1 MNYIFLVIGF
11 VLLVK
16 GADFFVE
23 GSSNLALYLKVP
35 PLFIGLTV
43 VSIGTS
49 MPEIVVSLVASINN
63 SNEIAISN
71 SLGSNI
77 FNILVV
83 LGSCSIIKTLTTKKE
98 IIRDFIILI
107 ISTLFLLVFSIDNLL
122 SNTSSNLI
130 SKTEGLILLLGF
142 LLYMYIL
149 FKSNK
154 KNNHLINENYS
165 LKLEDI
171 LTLILGFSS
180 VIIGGEIVVKFSRII
195 ARSYNISETI
205 IGLTIISIGT
215 SLPELITSLIAA
227 KKGKNDIAIGNVIG
241 SNIFNI
247 LIVLGLSSTVNN
259 IYVNKTGIIDI
270 FISLVITLVCFKAI
284 IKKKKITR
292 KNGVFMLIIYILF
305 LIFVVYR

>member
-23 GSSNLALYLKVP
+23 GSSNLARYLKVP

-77 FNILVV
+77 FNLLVV
-83 LGSCSIIKTLTTKKE
+83 LGSCSVIKTLTTKKE

-107 ISTLFLLVFSIDNLL
+107 ISTLVLLIFVSDSLVL
-122 SNTSSNLI
+122 NTSNNSI
-130 SKTEGLILLLGF
+130 SKSEGLLLLLGF

-154 KNNHLINENYS
+154 KSKYLIKENYN

-171 LTLILGFSS
+171 LTLVLGLSS
-180 VIIGGEIVVKFSRII
+180 VIIGGEIVIRFSKIV
-195 ARSYNISETI
+195 ARTFNISETI

-227 KKGKNDIAIGNVIG
+227 KKEKTDIAIGNVIG

-247 LIVLGLSSTVNN
+247 LIVLGISSTVNN
-259 IYVNKTGIIDI
+259 IYVNKNAIIDI
-270 FISLVITLVCFKAI
+270 FISLIMTILCFI
-284 IKKKKITR
+284 IIINNKKIER
-292 KNGVFMLIIYILF
+292 KHGVLMLIIYILF
-305 LIFVVYR
+305 LIFVVHR